1 MALRETSDGD
11 GAYGTYGTHSTYGTY
26 GGISSNRSHK
36 SYKSHRPH
44 MPHMPHIVDDLTET
58 GVRRES
64 WGELIGEL
72 AGQLVGL
79 ARDEVALARRE
90 LEHKL
95 KAVQSAAA
103 VVAIGAIVA
112 LIATLSVCAA
122 VIIAL
127 AEYVG
132 PWQSALIVG
141 LILGMA
147 AGVTILI
154 GVSRF
159 KRTGL
164 RPEKTIET
172 LEENK
177 EWLKDL
183 T

>member
-11 GAYGTYGTHSTYGTY
+11 GTNGTHRTHGALR
-26 GGISSNRSHK
+26 GLSSNRFRE
-36 SYKSHRPH
+36 SYKSHRFH
-44 MPHMPHIVDDLTET
+44 QSQMTDGLTEI

-72 AGQLVGL
+72 AGQLIGL

-90 LEHKL
+90 LEQKL
-95 KAVQSAAA
+95 KTVQSAAA
-103 VVAIGAIVA
+103 VVAIGAIIA

-141 LILGMA
+141 LVLGMA

-159 KRTGL
+159 KRTSL
-164 RPEKTIET
+164 KPEKTIET
-172 LEENK
+172 LEENR
-177 EWLKDL
+177 EWLKEL

>member
-11 GAYGTYGTHSTYGTY
+11 GAYGTYGTPKTYGTY
-26 GGISSNRSHK
+26 GEISSNRSHK

-44 MPHMPHIVDDLTET
+44 MPHIDDLTEIS
-58 GVRRES
+58 VRRES

-90 LEHKL
+90 LEQKL
-95 KAVQSAAA
+95 KTVQSAAA
-103 VVAIGAIVA
+103 VVAIGAIIA

-159 KRTGL
+159 KRTSL
-164 RPEKTIET
+164 KPEKTIET

>member
-11 GAYGTYGTHSTYGTY
+11 GAYGTYGTQKTYGIY
-26 GGISSNRSHK
+26 GEISSNRSHK
-36 SYKSHRPH
+36 PYKPHRPH
-44 MPHMPHIVDDLTET
+44 MPHIDDLTEI

-90 LEHKL
+90 LEQKL
-95 KAVQSAAA
+95 KTVQSAAA
-103 VVAIGAIVA
+103 VVAIGAIIA

-159 KRTGL
+159 KRTSL
-164 RPEKTIET
+164 KPEKTIET

-177 EWLKDL
+177 EWLKEM

>member
-1 MALRETSDGD
+1 
-11 GAYGTYGTHSTYGTY
+11 
-26 GGISSNRSHK
+26 
-36 SYKSHRPH
+36 
-44 MPHMPHIVDDLTET
+44 MPHIDDLTET

-64 WGELIGEL
+64 WGVLIGEL

-79 ARDEVALARRE
+79 ARDEVALARSE
-90 LEHKL
+90 LEQKL
-95 KAVQSAAA
+95 KTVQSAAA
-103 VVAIGAIVA
+103 VVAIGVIFA

-159 KRTGL
+159 KRTSL

>member
-11 GAYGTYGTHSTYGTY
+11 GAYGTYGTQRTYGTY
-26 GGISSNRSHK
+26 GEISSNRSHK
-36 SYKSHRPH
+36 LYKSHRPH
-44 MPHMPHIVDDLTET
+44 MPHIDDLTEI

-90 LEHKL
+90 LEQKL
-95 KAVQSAAA
+95 KTVQSAAA

-159 KRTGL
+159 KRTSL

>member
-11 GAYGTYGTHSTYGTY
+11 GAYGTYGTHTTYGTN

-36 SYKSHRPH
+36 SHRSHRPH
-44 MPHMPHIVDDLTET
+44 MPHIMDDLTEI

-64 WGELIGEL
+64 WGELIGDL

-90 LEHKL
+90 LEQKL
-95 KAVQSAAA
+95 KTVQSAAA

-141 LILGMA
+141 LILGMT

-159 KRTGL
+159 KRTSL

>member
-1 MALRETSDGD
+1 MALREQSYRTYRTHRTDGNF
-11 GAYGTYGTHSTYGTY
+11 G
-26 GGISSNRSHK
+26 
-36 SYKSHRPH
+36 SYESY
-44 MPHMPHIVDDLTET
+44 MMDNLTQT

-90 LEHKL
+90 LEQKL
-95 KAVQSAAA
+95 KTVQSAAA
-103 VVAIGAIVA
+103 VVAIGAIIA

-127 AEYVG
+127 AGYVG

-154 GVSRF
+154 GVRRF
-159 KRTGL
+159 KRTSL

-177 EWLKDL
+177 EWLKEM

>member
-11 GAYGTYGTHSTYGTY
+11 GAYGTYGTHRTYGTY
-26 GGISSNRSHK
+26 GEISSNRSRK

-44 MPHMPHIVDDLTET
+44 MPHIDDLTEI

-64 WGELIGEL
+64 WGVLIGEL

-90 LEHKL
+90 LEQKL
-95 KAVQSAAA
+95 KTVQSAAA
-103 VVAIGAIVA
+103 VVAIGAIIA

-159 KRTGL
+159 KRTSL

>member
-1 MALRETSDGD
+1 
-11 GAYGTYGTHSTYGTY
+11 
-26 GGISSNRSHK
+26 
-36 SYKSHRPH
+36 
-44 MPHMPHIVDDLTET
+44 MPDIIDDLTET

-90 LEHKL
+90 LQQKL
-95 KAVQSAAA
+95 KTVQSAAA

-159 KRTGL
+159 KRTSL

>member
-1 MALRETSDGD
+1 MALRETPDGD
-11 GAYGTYGTHSTYGTY
+11 GAYGTYGTHRTYGTY

-44 MPHMPHIVDDLTET
+44 MPHIMDDLTET

-90 LEHKL
+90 LEQKL
-95 KAVQSAAA
+95 KTVQSAAA

-141 LILGMA
+141 LVLGMA

-159 KRTGL
+159 KRTSL

>member
-11 GAYGTYGTHSTYGTY
+11 GSYGTYKTHGTY
-26 GGISSNRSHK
+26 RELPSNRSHE
-36 SYKSHRPH
+36 SYKSHRSH
-44 MPHMPHIVDDLTET
+44 QSYVMDGLTET

-64 WGELIGEL
+64 WGALIGEL
-72 AGQLVGL
+72 AGQLIGL

-90 LEHKL
+90 LEQKL
-95 KAVQSAAA
+95 KTVQSAAA
-103 VVAIGAIVA
+103 VVAIGAIIA

-127 AEYVG
+127 AGYVG

-154 GVSRF
+154 GVRRF
-159 KRTGL
+159 KRTSL
-164 RPEKTIET
+164 KPEKTIET
-172 LEENK
+172 LEENR
-177 EWLKDL
+177 EWLKEL

>member
-1 MALRETSDGD
+1 MALRDTSDGD
-11 GAYGTYGTHSTYGTY
+11 GANGTYGTHTAYGTY
-26 GGISSNRSHK
+26 RGIFSNRSHK

-44 MPHMPHIVDDLTET
+44 LPHVMDDLTET

-90 LEHKL
+90 LEQKL
-95 KAVQSAAA
+95 KTVQSAAA

-141 LILGMA
+141 LTLGMA

-159 KRTGL
+159 KRTSL

-177 EWLKDL
+177 EWLKEM

>member
-11 GAYGTYGTHSTYGTY
+11 GTYGTYGTHRTYGAY
-26 GGISSNRSHK
+26 KELSSNRSHK
-36 SYKSHRPH
+36 PYESHSSDRSH
-44 MPHMPHIVDDLTET
+44 VMNGLTEA
-58 GVRRES
+58 GARRES
-64 WGELIGEL
+64 WGVLIGEL

-90 LEHKL
+90 LEQKL
-95 KAVQSAAA
+95 KTVQSAAA
-103 VVAIGAIVA
+103 VVAIGAIIA

-141 LILGMA
+141 LVLGMA

-159 KRTGL
+159 KRTSL
-164 RPEKTIET
+164 KPEKTIET
-172 LEENK
+172 LEENR
-177 EWLKDL
+177 EWLKEL

>member
-1 MALRETSDGD
+1 MALRETSDD
-11 GAYGTYGTHSTYGTY
+11 YGSYGTHKAHGTY
-26 GGISSNRSHK
+26 RGLSSNRSHE
-36 SYKSHRPH
+36 SSKSHRSHQSHAP
-44 MPHMPHIVDDLTET
+44 IVIDGLAEI

-90 LEHKL
+90 LEQKL
-95 KAVQSAAA
+95 KTVQSAAA
-103 VVAIGAIVA
+103 VVAIGAIIA
-112 LIATLSVCAA
+112 LIATLSICAA

-141 LILGMA
+141 LILGIA
-147 AGVTILI
+147 AGATILF

-159 KRTGL
+159 KRTSL

-177 EWLKDL
+177 EWLKEI

>member
-1 MALRETSDGD
+1 
-11 GAYGTYGTHSTYGTY
+11 
-26 GGISSNRSHK
+26 
-36 SYKSHRPH
+36 
-44 MPHMPHIVDDLTET
+44 VDNLTEI

-90 LEHKL
+90 LEQKL
-95 KAVQSAAA
+95 KTVQSAAA
-103 VVAIGAIVA
+103 VVAIGAITA

-141 LILGMA
+141 LILGIA
-147 AGVTILI
+147 AGATILF

-159 KRTGL
+159 KRTSL

>member
-1 MALRETSDGD
+1 MM
-11 GAYGTYGTHSTYGTY
+11 
-26 GGISSNRSHK
+26 N
-36 SYKSHRPH
+36 
-44 MPHMPHIVDDLTET
+44 DLTEM
-58 GVRRES
+58 GARRES
-64 WGELIGEL
+64 WGVLIGEL

-90 LEHKL
+90 LEQKL
-95 KAVQSAAA
+95 KTVQSAAA

-141 LILGMA
+141 LILWMA
-147 AGVTILI
+147 AGVAILI

-159 KRTGL
+159 KRTSL
-164 RPEKTIET
+164 KPEKTIET
-172 LEENK
+172 LEENR
-177 EWLKDL
+177 EWLKEL

>member
-1 MALRETSDGD
+1 
-11 GAYGTYGTHSTYGTY
+11 
-26 GGISSNRSHK
+26 
-36 SYKSHRPH
+36 
-44 MPHMPHIVDDLTET
+44 MPHIDDLTEI

-90 LEHKL
+90 LQQKL
-95 KAVQSAAA
+95 KTVQSAAA

-159 KRTGL
+159 KRTSL